1 VKLDVTKGAIGDL
14 DDILMF
20 SVKNWGVDQGF
31 EYVQSISDA
40 MRDMLGQKN
49 PGQSAADISHGLRRK
64 LVGSHAIWFR
74 LAPDRLV
81 VLRILHQS
89 RDAGRWMG

>member
-1 VKLDVTKGAIGDL
+1 MKLDLSKGAINDL
-14 DDILMF
+14 DEILMF
-20 SVKNWGVDQGF
+20 SVKNWGLDQGF
-31 EYVQSISDA
+31 DYVQSITDA
-40 MRDMLGQKN
+40 MHNMLGQKN
-49 PGQSAADISHGLRRK
+49 PGQSAADISRGLRRK